1 MNGAPRVAA
10 VSFCILYFILGCFGF
25 FCLLAIFAA
34 AMKPIMPS
42 KILKDSSASFARN
55 NSYISNNRHDTLCDL
70 SQGESRSR
78 SPSVKRKAND
88 NSYANAAK
96 KTIVSRN
103 YGAGKTGIVISP
115 PPPQPVISPENLEI
129 IEVNSAKIA
138 SICEKLHDTIL
149 AIPEENPICPILRD
163 FCSIFH
169 IQSENSKIMLDAIR
183 KSVCPAP
190 RGQSQDT
197 PGATAASGVSDS
209 EMESDSEPLSQMVS
223 LGRIPKARNSL
234 LPSEE
239 RGRQPR
245 SWLPAGGTQATRRAD
260 TSPSPSVDPCT
271 QRFRD
276 LVKDAEKSTV
286 IFNLDMGRVPV
297 INRNTM
303 CVKATTALTAMAA
316 SVESR
321 PADNPSRDTIDAI
334 DDALSVADNASFF
347 GSSTKSVTGKSADSG
362 AFCTIPVCYKFPDK
376 ETRVKAE
383 QVLRTRCKASCAT
396 PYPQSLRECMK
407 KIIENGRMVRPDDFC
422 SVSFDLA
429 RMGFRVSWRTRGASD
444 WIRHDTLIPLPDAV
458 IQSPTKVPE
467 GGFVLEKLNLATLPA
482 TGPPP
487 VPPLSLRPG
496 SIRPATNFYD
506 TVDGSAPGANPPL
519 GGAV

>member
-10 VSFCILYFILGCFGF
+10 VSFCILYFFLYCIGF

-55 NSYISNNRHDTLCDL
+55 NSYISNNRFETLRDS

-115 PPPQPVISPENLEI
+115 PPQQPVISPENLEI

-169 IQSENSKIMLDAIR
+169 IQSENSKIMLDALR

-190 RGQSQDT
+190 PGPSQDT

-209 EMESDSEPLSQMVS
+209 EMESD
-223 LGRIPKARNSL
+223 
-234 LPSEE
+234 
-239 RGRQPR
+239 
-245 SWLPAGGTQATRRAD
+245 
-260 TSPSPSVDPCT
+260 
-271 QRFRD
+271 F
-276 LVKDAEKSTV
+276 
-286 IFNLDMGRVPV
+286 
-297 INRNTM
+297 
-303 CVKATTALTAMAA
+303 
-316 SVESR
+316 
-321 PADNPSRDTIDAI
+321 
-334 DDALSVADNASFF
+334 
-347 GSSTKSVTGKSADSG
+347 
-362 AFCTIPVCYKFPDK
+362 
-376 ETRVKAE
+376 
-383 QVLRTRCKASCAT
+383 
-396 PYPQSLRECMK
+396 
-407 KIIENGRMVRPDDFC
+407 
-422 SVSFDLA
+422 
-429 RMGFRVSWRTRGASD
+429 
-444 WIRHDTLIPLPDAV
+444 
-458 IQSPTKVPE
+458 
-467 GGFVLEKLNLATLPA
+467 
-482 TGPPP
+482 
-487 VPPLSLRPG
+487 
-496 SIRPATNFYD
+496 
-506 TVDGSAPGANPPL
+506 
-519 GGAV
+519 